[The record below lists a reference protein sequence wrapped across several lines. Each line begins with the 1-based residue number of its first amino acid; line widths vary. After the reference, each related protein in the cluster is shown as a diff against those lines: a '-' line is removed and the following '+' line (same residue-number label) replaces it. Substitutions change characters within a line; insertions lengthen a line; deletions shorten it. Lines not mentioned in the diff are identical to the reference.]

1 MLTVGLRSPARLRH
15 LSRAAHATSDIDVR
29 RITWKGEKAALGV
42 FITVE
47 PPSPDMETEAVSAGF
62 YLSPGWNQ
70 KYRRIQILTIE
81 ELLRGAQVQMP
92 PTAQTFKQ
100 APKAE
105 QVQPGQL
112 THDV

>member
-1 MLTVGLRSPARLRH
+1 
-15 LSRAAHATSDIDVR
+15 
-29 RITWKGEKAALGV
+29 
-42 FITVE
+42 
-47 PPSPDMETEAVSAGF
+47 METEAVSAGF

-81 ELLRGAQVQMP
+81 ALLHGAQVQMP

-105 QVQPGQL
+105 SPKTEQPGL
-112 THDV
+112 GL

>member
-1 MLTVGLRSPARLRH
+1 M
-15 LSRAAHATSDIDVR
+15 
-29 RITWKGEKAALGV
+29 
-42 FITVE
+42 FITLE

-81 ELLRGAQVQMP
+81 ELLRDARVQMP

-112 THDV
+112 PLDV

>member
-1 MLTVGLRSPARLRH
+1 
-15 LSRAAHATSDIDVR
+15 
-29 RITWKGEKAALGV
+29 
-42 FITVE
+42 
-47 PPSPDMETEAVSAGF
+47 METEAVSAGF

-81 ELLRGAQVQMP
+81 ALLHGAQVQMP

-105 QVQPGQL
+105 SARSAQPELGL
-112 THDV
+112 

>member
-1 MLTVGLRSPARLRH
+1 M
-15 LSRAAHATSDIDVR
+15 
-29 RITWKGEKAALGV
+29 
-42 FITVE
+42 FITLE
-47 PPSPDMETEAVSAGF
+47 PPSPDMDTEAVSAGF
-62 YLSPGWNQ
+62 YESPGWNQ

-81 ELLRGAQVQMP
+81 ELLRDARVQMP

-112 THDV
+112 PLDV